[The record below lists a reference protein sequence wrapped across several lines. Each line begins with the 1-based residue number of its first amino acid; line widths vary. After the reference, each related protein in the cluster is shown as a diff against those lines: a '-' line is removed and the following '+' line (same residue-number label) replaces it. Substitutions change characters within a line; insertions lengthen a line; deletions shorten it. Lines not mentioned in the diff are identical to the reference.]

1 MKRFLSGFLM
11 CLNVVILMAQDV
23 PADSSAAEIPCRIAV
38 NSFDEFDSTR
48 LITTEPVILG
58 YLVPTKNLS
67 EELDGK
73 TVTEEAKAIFT
84 YAEGTNRVRSFF
96 LTLVVTE
103 YEYLNIENGFTVFL
117 KLSNGKIIKLYN
129 VPDSGELNRDIIMW
143 LYQHTC
149 VVPLEVFHLLKNER
163 IEKIRIV
170 YENAKRTIILDEKQQ
185 RELQNAIQ
193 CVDLILRNSAV
204 RP

>member
-1 MKRFLSGFLM
+1 M

-117 KLSNGKIIKLYN
+117 KLSNGKIVKLYN